1 MWAQDTTTWTLKEAD
16 VTQSD
21 DMGRLLTEIDDYIQN
36 LFAPQDEAL
45 EAAVRESQRSGLPE
59 INVSPNE
66 GKLLRLLAAMTGARR
81 ILEIGTL
88 GGYSAINLARGM
100 AEDGRLI
107 SLEIDEHHAEVA
119 RQNVE
124 RAGLAER
131 VEIRVGDARE
141 ILARVAENDEGPFDL
156 IFIDADKE
164 GYPEYLDWAL
174 RLSRPG
180 SLILGD
186 NTIWGGT
193 IIDPQDES
201 TRAIHQFNEKI
212 ARDPRLSA
220 IILPLLRERVD
231 GLAIAWVRDL

>member
-1 MWAQDTTTWTLKEAD
+1 MAQGNGLGA
-16 VTQSD
+16 
-21 DMGRLLTEIDDYIQN
+21 LLARIDDYIQD

-45 EAAVRESQRSGLPE
+45 EAAVRESQRTGLPE
-59 INVSPNE
+59 IHVSPNE
-66 GKLLRLLAAMTGARR
+66 GKLLQLLAEMAGARR

-100 AEDGRLI
+100 AEGGRLI

-124 RAGLAER
+124 RAGLAEK

-141 ILARVAENDEGPFDL
+141 LLATIAESDEGPFDL
-156 IFIDADKE
+156 VFIDADKE
-164 GYPEYLDWAL
+164 GYPEYLEWAL

-186 NTIWGGT
+186 NTIWGGA
-193 IIDPQDES
+193 IIDPQDNS
-201 TRAIHQFNEKI
+201 TWAIHEFNEKI

-220 IILPLLRERVD
+220 IVLPLLRERVD
-231 GLAIAWVRDL
+231 GLAIARVRSL